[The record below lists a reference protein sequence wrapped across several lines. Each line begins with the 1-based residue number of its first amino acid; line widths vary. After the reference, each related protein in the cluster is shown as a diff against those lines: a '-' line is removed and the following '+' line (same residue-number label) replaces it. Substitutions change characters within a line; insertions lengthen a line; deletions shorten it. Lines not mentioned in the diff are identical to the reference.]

1 LTQNISNDTLLNAD
15 LFKKEK
21 NNNYN
26 IQNIALDIDQI
37 LKNPGSYYD
46 LVLSDKDEI
55 IIPKVDNKISIRG
68 GVLRPVTITYHE
80 GITVNECISAAGGL
94 NQYTKRNK
102 AYVVYYNGRAKRTKQ
117 FGFFRISPKL
127 EPGAEVILPES
138 NEVKKDIATSLVQ
151 ILSFAIQLGT
161 SVATLKLLAQ

>member
-1 LTQNISNDTLLNAD
+1 MKPIATKDTLLTAA
-15 LFKKEK
+15 LFKKDPK
-21 NNNYN
+21 DN
-26 IQNIALDIDQI
+26 IQNIALDIDEI

-80 GITVNECISAAGGL
+80 GITINECISAAGGL
-94 NQYTKRNK
+94 NQYSKRNK
-102 AYVVYYNGRAKRTKQ
+102 AYVVYYNGRAKRTRQ
-117 FGFFRISPKL
+117 FGFIRLSPRL

-138 NEVKKDIATSLVQ
+138 NEVKKDVATTLVQ
-151 ILSFAIQLGT
+151 LLSFAIQLGT
-161 SVATLKLLAQ
+161 SVATLKLLAK